1 MTKKFMVSVAD
12 VRIYDIDNDNLLAI
26 GKTMIDSSLE
36 MTLGNSDI
44 RGGRGNQ
51 LQGVYYHTSDMNIT
65 VNETQFNLDFLAN
78 TVGELVATGENVYME
93 ETITLG
99 AAGTGT
105 VLLGTPITVIGS
117 TIYGWVTQVNGTIEK
132 VTFSGTTFATS
143 SGTSG
148 DVVCVRYYH
157 TNAAARSLTIHADV
171 LPKIVRV
178 ELETLLI
185 SSQETTSR
193 IGVVQIIV
201 PTATLTGAFTLS
213 MTSDGVSTTPLAI
226 RALANQ
232 NLTTASCSN
241 TPVLAKIVE
250 ILDSTNWY
258 DNVVALSISGGDLSL
273 AHPSTRQL
281 VLYAIPATGAAF
293 VVPLT
298 GTNITF
304 SSSVVGTA
312 TVSTNGGL
320 ITTVAINTSTPT
332 IIHATITAKPA
343 IDAAISVVVT

>member
-1 MTKKFMVSVAD
+1 MKKFMVSVAD
-12 VRIYDIDNDNLLAI
+12 VRIYNVDNDNLLAV
-26 GKTMIDSSLE
+26 GKTLIDSSLE
-36 MTLGNSDI
+36 MTLGNADI

-51 LQGVYYHTSDMNIT
+51 LQGVYYHTSDLNLT
-65 VNETQFNLDFLAN
+65 VNETQFNLDFLSMA
-78 TVGELVATGENVYME
+78 VGQEVITGANVYME

-105 VLLGTPITVIGS
+105 VLLGTPITVTGT
-117 TIYGWVTQVNGTIEK
+117 TIYGWVTQVNGTVEK

-157 TNAAARSLTIHADV
+157 TNAAARSLTISADV

-201 PTATLTGAFTLS
+201 PTATLTGAFSLA

-226 RALANQ
+226 RALASTE
-232 NLTTASCSN
+232 LTTASCSN
-241 TPVLAKIVE
+241 VPVLAKIIE
-250 ILDSTNWY
+250 IIDAANWY
-258 DNVVALSISGGDLSL
+258 DNVVAISIQGGDFTMS
-273 AHPSTRQL
+273 ATATRQL
-281 VLYAIPATGAAF
+281 VVWAIPTSGAAF
-293 VVPLT
+293 PIALT

-312 TVSTNGGL
+312 TVSANGGL
-320 ITTVAINTSTPT
+320 VSGVAINTSTPT
-332 IIHATITAKPA
+332 IIHATITAKSS
-343 IDAAISVVVT
+343 IDAAISVVCTA

>member
-36 MTLGNSDI
+36 MTLGNADI

-51 LQGVYYHTSDMNIT
+51 LQGVYYHTSDLNIT

-78 TVGELVATGENVYME
+78 TVGELVATGDNVYME

-105 VLLGTPITVIGS
+105 VLLGTPITVIGT

-226 RALANQ
+226 RALANTD
-232 NLTTASCSN
+232 LTTASCAN
-241 TPVLAKIVE
+241 TPVLAKIIE
-250 ILDSTNWY
+250 ILDSVNWY